1 MIQKDL
7 SELTDE
13 ELLMEGKKIKSTNIV
28 NAVLFGVMIGVAT
41 YSTIRNGFGILT
53 FFPLLF
59 IQMLIKNRAR
69 KKAFENQL
77 KERNLTIG
85 K

>member
-1 MIQKDL
+1 MKQKEL
-7 SELTDE
+7 SDLTDE
-13 ELLMEGKKIKSTNIV
+13 ELLIEGKKIKSSNII

-41 YSTIRNGFGILT
+41 YSTVKNGFGIIT

-59 IQMLIKNRAR
+59 IQMLVKNNSR
-69 KKAFENQL
+69 KKAFEEEL
-77 KERNLTIG
+77 KVRNL

>member
-1 MIQKDL
+1 MKQKEL
-7 SELTDE
+7 SDLTDA
-13 ELLMEGKKIKSTNIV
+13 ELLEEGKKIKSSNII

-41 YSTIRNGFGILT
+41 YSTVKNGFGIIT

-59 IQMLIKNRAR
+59 IQMLLKNNSR
-69 KKAFENQL
+69 KKAFEEEL
-77 KERNLTIG
+77 KVRNL

>member
-7 SELTDE
+7 SELTNE
-13 ELLMEGKKIKSTNIV
+13 ELLLEGKKIRSGNIV

-41 YSTIRNGFGILT
+41 WSTVKYGLGIIT

-59 IQMLIKNRAR
+59 IQMLLKNNAR
-69 KKAFENQL
+69 KKAFETEL
-77 KERNLTIG
+77 KNRNLTL
-85 K
+85 